1 MNRRVFFRLSGIH
14 YAWIVFAVAFIT
26 LLAASGIRSTPGV
39 LMVPLEGEFGWSRA
53 TISLA
58 VSINLLLYGFVG
70 PFAAAMMDRW
80 GIRPVVAGALL
91 FIAAGA
97 ALTTLMTL
105 PWQLYLLWGIVV
117 GLGAGAMATVFAAT
131 VANRWFVRRRGL
143 VVGLLT
149 AATATGQLI
158 FLPFLGWL
166 AQERGWRYVSLTV
179 AICTLAVVPLVLV
192 FLRNWPEDVGTR
204 AYGASEDDPPPPPRG
219 NPVAMAFHGL
229 AMASGNRNFW
239 LLAATFFVCGASTNG
254 LIGTH
259 LIPASVD
266 HGMAAVTAASLLAV
280 IGIFDVAGTTISG
293 VLTDRVDSRKLLFA
307 YYGLRG
313 LSLLYLPLA
322 FGSPSSGLIL
332 FIVFYGLDWVATV
345 PPTVAIASQTFGR
358 AAGPIVF
365 GWVFT
370 AHQLGAAVVASAA
383 GVIRTATGGYEL
395 AFIGSGLLCL
405 LAAGLCLFMR
415 RAGEMESATPLLPD
429 APLVRPAAG
438 A

>member
-1 MNRRVFFRLSGIH
+1 
-14 YAWIVFAVAFIT
+14 
-26 LLAASGIRSTPGV
+26 
-39 LMVPLEGEFGWSRA
+39 
-53 TISLA
+53 
-58 VSINLLLYGFVG
+58 
-70 PFAAAMMDRW
+70 
-80 GIRPVVAGALL
+80 
-91 FIAAGA
+91 
-97 ALTTLMTL
+97 MTL

-117 GLGAGAMATVFAAT
+117 GLGAGTMATVFAAT

-149 AATATGQLI
+149 AASATGQLI

-192 FLRNWPEDVGTR
+192 FLRNRPEDAGTR
-204 AYGASEDDPPPPPRG
+204 AYGASEDDPPAPPRG
-219 NPVAMAFHGL
+219 NPVAMAFRGL
-229 AMASGNRNFW
+229 AVASGNRNFW
-239 LLAATFFVCGASTNG
+239 LLAATFFICGASTNG

-259 LIPASVD
+259 LIPAGVD

-280 IGIFDVAGTTISG
+280 IGIFDVVGTTISG

-313 LSLLYLPLA
+313 LSLLYLPVA
-322 FGSPSSGLIL
+322 FGSPSFALIL

-358 AAGPIVF
+358 AAGPIVY

-383 GVIRTATGGYEL
+383 GVIRTVTGGYEL

-405 LAAGLCLFMR
+405 LAAGLCLLMR
-415 RAGEMESATPLLPD
+415 RAGETESTTPLLPD
-429 APLVRPAAG
+429 APLVRPAG
-438 A
+438 ST

>member
-1 MNRRVFFRLSGIH
+1 MNRSVTPRRKGDH
-14 YAWIVFAVAFIT
+14 YAWVVFAVTFIT
-26 LLAASGIRSTPGV
+26 LLAASGTRSTPGV

-53 TISLA
+53 TVSLA
-58 VSINLLLYGFVG
+58 VSINLILFGFVG

-91 FIAAGA
+91 LIAGGA
-97 ALTTLMTL
+97 ALTTLMTV

-117 GLGAGAMATVFAAT
+117 GLGTGTMATVFAAT
-131 VANRWFVRRRGL
+131 VANRWFVQRRGL

-149 AATATGQLI
+149 AASATGQLI
-158 FLPFLGWL
+158 FLPLLGWL

-179 AICTLAVVPLVLV
+179 AIATLAVVPLVLV
-192 FLRNWPEDVGTR
+192 FVRNRPEDIGTR
-204 AYGASEDDPPPPPRG
+204 AYGATEDDPPTLPRG
-219 NPVAMAFHGL
+219 NPIATAFRGL
-229 AMASGNRNFW
+229 TMASGNRNFW
-239 LLAATFFVCGASTNG
+239 LLAATFFICGASTNG

-259 LIPASVD
+259 LIPAGVD
-266 HGMAAVTAASLLAV
+266 HGMAVVTAASLLAV
-280 IGIFDVAGTTISG
+280 IGIFDVVGTTISG

-322 FGSPSSGLIL
+322 FGSPNFGLIL

-345 PPTVAIASQTFGR
+345 PPTIVIASQTFGR
-358 AAGPIVF
+358 ASGPIVY

-370 AHQLGAAVVASAA
+370 AHQLGAATVASAA
-383 GVIRTATGGYEL
+383 GMIRTVTGGYEL

-405 LAAGLCLFMR
+405 LAAGLCLLMR
-415 RAGEMESATPLLPD
+415 RTGEVQTVTPLLPD
-429 APLVRPAAG
+429 APLVRSAG
-438 A
+438 GA

>member
-1 MNRRVFFRLSGIH
+1 MNRRAISHLGGIH
-14 YAWIVFAVAFIT
+14 YAWIVFAVTFIT
-26 LLAASGIRSTPGV
+26 LLAASGTRSTPAV
-39 LMVPLEGEFGWSRA
+39 LMVPLEAEFGWSRA

-58 VSINLLLYGFVG
+58 VSINLVLFGFVG
-70 PFAAAMMDRW
+70 PFAAAMMERW

-97 ALTTLMTL
+97 ALTSLMTV

-117 GLGAGAMATVFAAT
+117 GLGAGTMATVFAAT
-131 VANRWFVRRRGL
+131 VANRWFVQRRGL

-149 AATATGQLI
+149 AASATGQLI

-179 AICTLAVVPLVLV
+179 ALCTLAVVPLVLV
-192 FLRNWPEDVGTR
+192 FLRNRPEDAGVR
-204 AYGASEDDPPPPPRG
+204 AYGASEDDPPAPPRG
-219 NPVAMAFHGL
+219 NPVAIAFRGL
-229 AMASGNRNFW
+229 AIASGNRNFW
-239 LLAATFFVCGASTNG
+239 LLAATFFICGASTNG

-266 HGMAAVTAASLLAV
+266 HGMAEVTAASLLAV
-280 IGIFDVAGTTISG
+280 VGIFDVVGTTVSG

-313 LSLLYLPLA
+313 LSLLFLPLVL
-322 FGSPSSGLIL
+322 GSPSFGLIL

-358 AAGPIVF
+358 AAGPVVY

-383 GVIRTATGGYEL
+383 GVIRTVTGGYEL
-395 AFIGSGLLCL
+395 AFVGSALLCL
-405 LAAGLCLFMR
+405 LAAGLCLLMR
-415 RAGEMESATPLLPD
+415 RAGETETTTPLLPN
-429 APLVRPAAG
+429 APLVRSAG
-438 A
+438 T